1 MKKGFF
7 EKLQTE
13 VVYLWE
19 DEAQMLL
26 KSVPPPNG
34 KTLAKIPPDGKEF
47 KIAEDSDQVTR
58 ALAAAWEVTKSD
70 YDKNIDPTTDKA
82 VAG

>member
-1 MKKGFF
+1 M
-7 EKLQTE
+7 
-13 VVYLWE
+13 VYFWE

-26 KSVPPPNG
+26 KSLPPPNG

-47 KIAEDSDQVTR
+47 EIAEDSDQVTR

-70 YDKNIDPTTDKA
+70 YDKNKAPATDKA
-82 VAG
+82 NAG